1 MKDIYFEN
9 YNKVEGLKDSRS
21 QNFPHNLENENSM
34 AIAEELAEIG
44 YWEWDTATDELYWS
58 DGIFHILGVPA
69 NDTKMTTAMLCSFTH
84 HADRTRLSELIQ
96 NTLLNKSSYQTEY
109 RLYCPRGERT
119 VRESA
124 KVITDK
130 IGHIKMIGAIQDVT
144 DTNAVRKA
152 QVRLGNVIEASPYLI
167 ATISPTGQLL
177 YINSA
182 GKKLIHL
189 SENEALGSINV
200 LQFLQKNEFRKWKAH
215 FSKAARELHPLA
227 LNCMI
232 KSGSK
237 ELIPVHMTIIG
248 HQDKD
253 GIIEYFSVIA
263 RDISEEK
270 RLEREIVYQA
280 THDTLTGLPN
290 RSTLMKI
297 LKQWAEKPDI
307 SAVRSA
313 ILFVDLNNFK
323 RINDSLGHTV
333 GDKVL
338 IEIANR
344 LKNCVRKSDFVARWG
359 GDEFIVIIRIT
370 VDTGIVSRAVEQMI
384 QTIEQPI
391 LIDSDEYLITPSIGI
406 SLCPKDGT
414 DAEELIKNADM
425 AMYHA
430 KRETGRK
437 YEFYTNCLS
446 EKELEQLTVRND
458 LHKGLL
464 RDELEVYLQPLFETK
479 TRKLVGAEALIRW
492 NHPKRGLVSPERFIP
507 IAEETG
513 LITEIDSLVIQKVCE
528 KLRMWTLVYKRK
540 FHVAVNISPK
550 QFDNDRLFQII
561 EQGAKSIS
569 SELLEIEITESA
581 IMKNERNTV
590 ERLKWLRSLGIR
602 LALDDFGTGFS
613 SLNHL
618 RLFSTDTIKIDQAFV
633 NEIVTKPE
641 VAAITQS
648 LILLAHSLSMKV
660 VAEGVETEEQFDLLH
675 QFGCDTVQGFLFS
688 KPLPIPAFETKY
700 LLL

>member
-1 MKDIYFEN
+1 MEDIYFEN
-9 YNKVEGLKDSRS
+9 YNKIEGLKDSRS

-44 YWEWDTATDELYWS
+44 YWEWNTSTDELYWS
-58 DGIFHILGVPA
+58 DGIFHILGITA
-69 NDTKMTTAMLCSFTH
+69 KEAKMTTAMLCSFTH
-84 HADRTRLSELIQ
+84 HTDRTRLLELIH
-96 NTLLNKSSYQTEY
+96 NTLLNKSKYQTEY
-109 RLYCPRGERT
+109 RINCPRGERT

-130 IGHIKMIGAIQDVT
+130 TGHIKMIGVIQDVT

-152 QVRLGNVIEASPYLI
+152 QVRLGNVIQASPYLI
-167 ATISPTGQLL
+167 ATISPKGQLL
-177 YINSA
+177 YINDA

-189 SENEALGSINV
+189 SENETLVSINV
-200 LQFLQKNEFRKWKAH
+200 LQFLQKNEFRKWKSH
-215 FSKAARELHPLA
+215 FSKPTRALYPLT
-227 LNCMI
+227 LDCMI
-232 KSGSK
+232 KSDSK
-237 ELIPVHMTIIG
+237 QLIPVHITIIG

-253 GIIEYFSVIA
+253 GFIEYFSVIA
-263 RDISEEK
+263 RDVSEEK

-290 RSTLMKI
+290 RSTLMKL
-297 LKQWAEKPDI
+297 LKQWVQKPDI
-307 SAVRSA
+307 SAMRSA
-313 ILFVDLNNFK
+313 TLFIDLNNFK

-333 GDKVL
+333 GDRVL

-359 GDEFIVIIRIT
+359 GDEFIVIIRVT
-370 VDTGIVSRAVEQMI
+370 VDIGIVSRAVEHMI
-384 QTIEQPI
+384 QAIEQPI

-414 DAEELIKNADM
+414 NAEELIKNADM

-437 YEFYTNCLS
+437 YEFYTSCLT

-464 RDELEVYLQPLFETK
+464 RDELEVYLQPLIETK

-492 NHPKRGLVSPERFIP
+492 NHPKRGLVPPERFIP

-528 KLRMWTLVYKRK
+528 KLRKWTNVYKSK
-540 FHVAVNISPK
+540 FHIAVNISPK

-590 ERLKWLRSLGIR
+590 EKLKWLRSLGIR
-602 LALDDFGTGFS
+602 LALDDFGTGYS

-675 QFGCDTVQGFLFS
+675 QFGCDIVQGFLFS
-688 KPLPIPAFETKY
+688 KPLPIATFEEKY
-700 LLL
+700 LSL